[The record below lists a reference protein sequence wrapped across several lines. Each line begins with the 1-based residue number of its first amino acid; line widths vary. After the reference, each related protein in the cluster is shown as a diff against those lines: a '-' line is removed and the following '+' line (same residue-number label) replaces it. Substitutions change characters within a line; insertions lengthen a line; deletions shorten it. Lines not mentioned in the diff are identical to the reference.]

1 MQTIL
6 GAGGTIGQ
14 PLAKELAAYTN
25 KIRLV
30 SRKPVKVNEGDE
42 LFPADLTD
50 RSQVFKAIEGSA
62 IVYLVIGFPYS
73 IKVWRK
79 EWPALMRNVI
89 DACKEYKAKLV
100 FFDNVY
106 MYDKT
111 AIPHMTEESPIN
123 PPSKKGKVRAAI
135 LQMLM
140 DEVKQQQLT
149 AVIARAA
156 DFYGPG
162 KGNTSVLNEVV
173 YKNFL
178 QGKKAN
184 WFASAE
190 KKHTYT
196 YGPDAAKGTALLGNT
211 PDAFNQVWHL
221 PTNPNALTGRQFIE
235 LFAKEMNVAPKF
247 SALPQWMA
255 SAIGLFVPIMKE
267 LAEMFYQYDRDYI
280 FDSSK
285 FNKRFQFTPTTYEEG
300 IRATVKG

>member
-6 GAGGTIGQ
+6 GAGGTIGL

-30 SRKPVKVNEGDE
+30 SRNPVKVNEEDE

-50 RSQVFKAIEGSA
+50 RNQVFNAIAGSEV
-62 IVYLVIGFPYS
+62 VYVVVGFPYD

-89 DACKEYKAKLV
+89 DACKQHKAKLV

-111 AIPHMTEESPIN
+111 AIPHMTEESPVN

-135 LQMLM
+135 FQMLM
-140 DEVKQQQLT
+140 DEVKQQQIT
-149 AVIARAA
+149 ALIARAA

-162 KGNTSVLNEVV
+162 KGNSSVLNEVV

-178 QGKKAN
+178 KGKKAN
-184 WFASAE
+184 WFASAD
-190 KKHTYT
+190 KKHTFT
-196 YGPDAAKGTALLGNT
+196 YVQDAAKGTAILGNT
-211 PDAFNQVWHL
+211 PDAFNEVWHL
-221 PTNPNALTGRQFIE
+221 PTNQQALTGREFVN
-235 LFAKEMNVAPKF
+235 LFAKAMNVEPKF

-285 FNKRFQFTPTTYEEG
+285 FNKRFNFTPTTYEAG
-300 IRATVKG
+300 VAATVKK